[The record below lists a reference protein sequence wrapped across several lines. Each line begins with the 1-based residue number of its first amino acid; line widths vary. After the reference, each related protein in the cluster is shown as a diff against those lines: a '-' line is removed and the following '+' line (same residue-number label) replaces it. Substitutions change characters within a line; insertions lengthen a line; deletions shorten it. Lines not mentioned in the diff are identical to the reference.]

1 MKVNFQK
8 LKSLFDS
15 EEWDVGILSDEYYDE
30 CMNSPIKAVSHPY
43 GVDMSQNPISSYIT
57 AYGKDIKSFLVLAK
71 KSLTTND
78 YSLYNES
85 SDILSRAG

>member
-43 GVDMSQNPISSYIT
+43 GVDMSQIPVS
-57 AYGKDIKSFLVLAK
+57 
-71 KSLTTND
+71 
-78 YSLYNES
+78 
-85 SDILSRAG
+85 

>member
-1 MKVNFQK
+1 MLLVLINRADLLLTLIGMKVNFQK

-57 AYGKDIKSFLVLAK
+57 ASVSYTH
-71 KSLTTND
+71 LTLPTK
-78 YSLYNES
+78 
-85 SDILSRAG
+85 A